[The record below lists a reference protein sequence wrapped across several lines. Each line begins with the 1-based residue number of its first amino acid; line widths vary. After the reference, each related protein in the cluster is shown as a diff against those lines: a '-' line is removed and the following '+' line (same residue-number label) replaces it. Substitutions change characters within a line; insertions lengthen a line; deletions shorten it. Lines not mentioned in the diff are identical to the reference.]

1 MVDSKRHTPICG
13 DRILRRPSRRDTLK
27 VIAALSACVAG
38 SASSRAET
46 AGVPIG
52 DAADDAGVV
61 FGTSIAQDTLDHP
74 AQAAL
79 YRRHARVFTADWALK
94 FNTLRPAPDVFETR
108 YADALLRFSEDAGI
122 PMRGHTL
129 AWNEMKPDWLV
140 ALSQTERER
149 FLDRHI
155 DETAGRY
162 AGRLHSWDVVNE
174 PFWPGH
180 GLPGG
185 WRDGPWMATF
195 GTGYV
200 ERAFKRAEAADGTCR
215 LVLNEAHTEQW
226 TETGAAIRSGLLGLI
241 DRIQDAGCRL
251 DAVGLQGHLQPQWAY
266 DDKGFADFLW
276 EIAAKGVDIY
286 ITELDVNDERY
297 PDDPLIRDAA
307 VADRYEAFL
316 TEVLK
321 VPAVKMVI
329 TWQLTD
335 AATFYNDVWR
345 QLHPGSD
352 RRPRPLPFDDAMNP
366 KASYDAILAA
376 FRRKRGG

>member
-1 MVDSKRHTPICG
+1 MVHPMAA
-13 DRILRRPSRRDTLK
+13 RPSRRETLK
-27 VIAALSACVAG
+27 VIAGLTACAALPPE
-38 SASSRAET
+38 SRAGT
-46 AGVPIG
+46 APEPIG
-52 DAADDAGVV
+52 DVARRAGIL
-61 FGTSIAQDTLDHP
+61 FGTSIADDTLDRP
-74 AQAAL
+74 GQADL

-94 FNTLRPAPDVFETR
+94 FNTLRPAPDVFDTR
-108 YADALLRFSEDAGI
+108 HADRLLGFADDAGI

-140 ALSQTERER
+140 AMSTAERAA
-149 FLDRHI
+149 FLDRHV

-185 WRDGPWMATF
+185 WRDGPWTATF

-200 ERAFKRAEAADGTCR
+200 ERAFKRAAAADPGCR

-226 TETGAAIRSGLLGLI
+226 TDTGAGIRAGLLSLV
-241 DRIQDAGCRL
+241 DRVQDAGCRL
-251 DAVGLQGHLQPQWAY
+251 DAVGLQGHLQPQWPY
-266 DDKGFADFLW
+266 DDRGFVDFLW
-276 EIAAKGVDIY
+276 QLSEKGVDIY
-286 ITELDVNDERY
+286 LTELDVNDERY

-316 TEVLK
+316 GAVLA
-321 VPAVKMVI
+321 VPAVKTVI

-335 AATFYNDVWR
+335 AATFYIDVWKET
-345 QLHPGSD
+345 HPGVTT
-352 RRPRPLPFDDAMNP
+352 RAPRPLPFDTAMQP
-366 KASYDAILAA
+366 KAGYDAIVAA
-376 FRRKRGG
+376 FRNRRPA